1 MDRDPRHGPRPSAG
15 PFHAIIGDSII
26 ERMRQKRDRI
36 PIACRTGDNIAALS
50 APKTTQSSPESLR
63 EVAMFQSRLSV
74 IVFVLC
80 IAAPLPA
87 LAEDVLVTQYKADP
101 SGAPY
106 GVAIEKGFFKKAGVD
121 ITGVISGEGGGSSV
135 RATIASELGYG
146 ETSPAGIIAAI
157 TEGQGIKIVDI
168 GSRSMASNVIIVMPN
183 SPIKSMKDLK
193 GKKFGISNPKSLGEM
208 TAVLAAEDAG
218 IDPNDIQRVALGN
231 LSGALTALENNVVD
245 ATTIPGILFMMRGGA
260 SKYRVIVGPKDL
272 PLLPPAVGIATG
284 DLIKNHPDKLRA
296 ILAGR
301 REAVKFIYENTAE
314 ASKILEPIYAPLP
327 PNDVDALMQQLVD
340 AKFYSEGKIDM
351 VLLQNTVKAMKYVG
365 MIDKDPDLAKMI
377 DTSFLPSDLQK

>member
-1 MDRDPRHGPRPSAG
+1 MLQPR
-15 PFHAIIGDSII
+15 
-26 ERMRQKRDRI
+26 
-36 PIACRTGDNIAALS
+36 LS
-50 APKTTQSSPESLR
+50 ALV
-63 EVAMFQSRLSV
+63 VA
-74 IVFVLC
+74 LC

-87 LAEDVLVTQYKADP
+87 LAEDILVTQYKADP

-106 GVAIEKGFFKKAGVD
+106 GVGIEKGFFKKAGVD

-135 RATIASELGYG
+135 RATIASDLGYG

-157 TEGQGIKIVDI
+157 NEGQDIKIVDI

-193 GKKFGISNPKSLGEM
+193 GKKFAISNPKSLGEM

-218 IDPNDIQRVALGN
+218 INPNDIQRVALGN

-245 ATTIPGILFMMRGGA
+245 ATTIPGVLFMMRGGA
-260 SKYRVIVGPKDL
+260 SKYRVLVGPKDL

-284 DLIKNHPDKLRA
+284 ALIKNHPDKLRA

-301 REAVKFIYENTAE
+301 REAVKFIYDHTAE
-314 ASKILEPIYAPLP
+314 AAKILEPIYAPLP
-327 PNDVDALMQQLVD
+327 ANNVDTLMQQLVD
-340 AKFYSEGKIDM
+340 AKFYSEGQIEM

-377 DTSFLPSDLQK
+377 DTSFLPPDLQK